1 MNTLNKSGRPK
12 KTEWEKRKKKIQI
25 SLTQKEWE
33 YISKNAQKA
42 NQKQLATYLRTVL
55 LSCVSTGGI
64 TYKVQSKQSIQYMK
78 LFINAFNNLNQSTKQ
93 INTAYLNNTLSRRD
107 LLIHANIINK
117 LEKRTANI
125 QEQAQHFEEYA
136 AIFEEGEHDYDT

>member
-12 KTEWEKRKKKIQI
+12 KTKWEKRNKKIQI

-33 YISKNAQKA
+33 YISENAQKA
-42 NQKQLATYLRTVL
+42 NQEQLATYLRTVL
-55 LSCVSTGGI
+55 LSCISKGGI
-64 TYKVQSKQSIQYMK
+64 TYKVQSKQSIQYMN

-93 INTAYLNNTLSRRD
+93 INTAYRNNVLSRRD

-117 LEKRTANI
+117 LEKRTENI

-136 AIFEEGEHDYDT
+136 AIFEDGEHDYDT